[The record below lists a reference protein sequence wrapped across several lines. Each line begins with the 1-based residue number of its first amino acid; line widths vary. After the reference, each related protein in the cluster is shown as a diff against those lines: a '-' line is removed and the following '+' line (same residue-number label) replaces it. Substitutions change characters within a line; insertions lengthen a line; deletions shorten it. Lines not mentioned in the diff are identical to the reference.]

1 MGKVGEM
8 TKGGVFSISA
18 LLMVVGCVPATQ
30 EGFWKT
36 GSNYQQTS
44 SDYTD
49 CELDA
54 LRQVPRE
61 TAVQSTP
68 SYVTPV
74 QVSPIYSQCFGS
86 GAYRTCTTTGGT
98 VSGGQVIG
106 GGVQSYDPN
115 TALRAQ
121 VTEQCLMRKGF
132 EPVQFPTCTSQQA
145 ETAISRLSMNY
156 PAIERILCVTADRS
170 GWVLRPTN

>member
-1 MGKVGEM
+1 MM
-8 TKGGVFSISA
+8 KGGFFGFSA
-18 LLMVVGCVPATQ
+18 LFMLAGCVPATQ
-30 EGFWKT
+30 EGFWRE
-36 GSNYQQTS
+36 GSSYQQNS

-61 TAVQSTP
+61 TAIRSTP
-68 SYVTPV
+68 GYVTPV
-74 QVSPIYSQCFGS
+74 QVSPISTQCFGS

-115 TALRAQ
+115 TALRNQ
-121 VTEQCLMRKGF
+121 VTEQCLMRKGY
-132 EPVQFPTCTSQQA
+132 EPVQFPTCTSKQA
-145 ETAISRLSMNY
+145 ETAISRQSMNF
-156 PAIERILCVTADRS
+156 PAIERIMCVTADRS
-170 GWVLRPTN
+170 GWVLRPTS